1 MKVEIKRYTKQIAR
15 ASNEI
20 YLRTQQKQVTA
31 KEKELLNEP
40 KKLMGGVDPATWM
53 LKQYK
58 KSWINKLSYKKIK
71 LQKMH

>member
-20 YLRTQQKQVTA
+20 YRRTQQNRVTT

-40 KKLMGGVDPATWM
+40 KKFMGGGRSNNMNVKTV
-53 LKQYK
+53 
-58 KSWINKLSYKKIK
+58 
-71 LQKMH
+71 